1 MGIARRDIL
10 IGLAGLP
17 LAAVLADPRLARAAA
32 AGLETV
38 TIATAGGREVSAA
51 LGVPAALPAPAVLL
65 VHEWW
70 GLNDQIKSVAAALA
84 DAGYLAL
91 AIDLYE
97 GQVTDDPGKA
107 RELVGTVDAAAAT
120 DTCAS
125 WVAWLRGH
133 ESGTGEVGT
142 VGWCFGGGW
151 SLNASL
157 AAPVDATV
165 VYYGNVKKGREQLAG
180 PRGAR
185 ARPLRHPR
193 QVDRPRHGGGL
204 RGGDGGGRQE
214 RREPLV
220 RGRPR
225 FRQPDRRPLRRG
237 RRCARVATDSD
248 VLRGPSH
255 VRRRARPSWDG
266 LATGRDRGP
275 PLCGALA
282 SCAPRASRATAP
294 AAGRLP

>member
-38 TIATAGGREVSAA
+38 TITTAGGREVSAA
-51 LGVPAALPAPAVLL
+51 LGVPAALPAPAVML

-70 GLNDQIKSVAAALA
+70 GLNDQIKSVAAVLA

-97 GQVTDDPGKA
+97 GQVTGDPGKA
-107 RELVGTVDAAAAT
+107 RELVGAVNAEAAT

-125 WVAWLRGH
+125 WVGWLRNH
-133 ESGTGEVGT
+133 ENGTGKVGT

-157 AAPVDATV
+157 AAPVDATI
-165 VYYGNVKKGREQLAG
+165 VYYGSVKKGQEQLAALAG
-180 PRGAR
+180 PVLG
-185 ARPLRHPR
+185 PLRHPR
-193 QVDRPRHGGGL
+193 QVDQPGNGGRI
-204 RGGDGGGRQE
+204 RGRDGG
-214 RREPLV
+214 
-220 RGRPR
+220 RPA
-225 FRQPDRRPLRRG
+225 G
-237 RRCARVATDSD
+237 
-248 VLRGPSH
+248 
-255 VRRRARPSWDG
+255 
-266 LATGRDRGP
+266 
-275 PLCGALA
+275 
-282 SCAPRASRATAP
+282 ASRTTGTRPTTVSRTRPAP
-294 AAGRLP
+294 ATTRKTPRSHGNGPWISSRPISREEKGG